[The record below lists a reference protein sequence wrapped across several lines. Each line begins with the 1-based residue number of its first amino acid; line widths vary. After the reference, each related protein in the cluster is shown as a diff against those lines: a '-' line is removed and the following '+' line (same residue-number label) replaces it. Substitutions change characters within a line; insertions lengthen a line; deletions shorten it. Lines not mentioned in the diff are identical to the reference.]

1 MIRAIIPAGLVLR
14 IIGVAFVTSPSTG
27 PVPFVTRVSDSIG
40 FFDTRDSQ
48 THGIGNSTRGLTG
61 RTFAVLVLGHRLL
74 GLGQLCKGA
83 LKSSTDHA
91 HDSFI
96 GR

>member
-1 MIRAIIPAGLVLR
+1 MITFPTSGT
-14 IIGVAFVTSPSTG
+14 VTILTG
-27 PVPFVTRVSDSIG
+27 ISNSIG
-40 FFDTRDSQ
+40 FFNCRDSQ
-48 THGIGNSTRGLTG
+48 THGIGYSARGLTG

-74 GLGQLCKGA
+74 GLGQLCKGI

-91 HDSFI
+91 HVTFI